1 MSKTLSLAGT
11 LQFQPTDPARP
22 APIPVAFSGVQYT
35 QASLQELNYTGPQA
49 TTALQEG
56 TVSSPKLVYI
66 EVLSGSVDISKAND
80 NANALTIAANPT
92 PVPNEQAAFLMLYT
106 YGANG
111 VFYVTTTGPAQLR
124 VWFFQ

>member
-11 LQFQPTDPARP
+11 LQFQPTDPSRP

-35 QASLQELNYTGPQA
+35 QASLQELNYTSAQS
-49 TTALQEG
+49 TVALQEG
-56 TVSSPKLVYI
+56 TVTAPKLVYI
-66 EVLSGSVDISKAND
+66 EVLSGSVDISKANN
-80 NANALTIAANPT
+80 NANAWTISANPT
-92 PVPNEQAAFLMLYT
+92 PVPNEQAAFLLLYT

-111 VFYVTTTGPAQLR
+111 VFYITTTGPASLR

>member
-22 APIPVAFSGVQYT
+22 APIPVAFSGVQST
-35 QASLQELNYTGPQA
+35 QASLQELNYTGAQA

-66 EVLSGSVDISKAND
+66 EVLSGSVDISKSNS
-80 NANALTIAANPT
+80 NANPWTISANPT
-92 PVPNEQAAFLMLYT
+92 PVANEQAAFLMLYT
-106 YGANG
+106 YGTNG
-111 VFYVTTTGPAQLR
+111 VFYITTTAPAQLR